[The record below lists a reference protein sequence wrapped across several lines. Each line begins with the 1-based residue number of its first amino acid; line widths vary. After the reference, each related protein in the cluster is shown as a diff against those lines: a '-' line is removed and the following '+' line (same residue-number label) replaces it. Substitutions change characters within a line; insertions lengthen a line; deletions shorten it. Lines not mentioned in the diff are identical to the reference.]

1 MRVSASER
9 LAASVL
15 TVLLF
20 LACAVWWVRQERVS
34 FATAQREQ
42 ERLRL
47 LAELPS
53 PDHPAESAPA
63 DSVPALVVHVAGA
76 VHAPGVYALPEG
88 SRVTDALAAAGG
100 ATGAGVPHALN
111 LAARLVDGERIW
123 VPTRQE
129 VAAGRSGQSSGQ
141 RVAFSQAD
149 AKIDLNTAGRDGLET
164 LPGIGRVKAEAIIAY
179 REQHGKF
186 TSVDDLLN
194 VSGIGP
200 ATLERIRS
208 LVIVR

>member
-42 ERLRL
+42 ERQRL

-53 PDHPAESAPA
+53 ADRPGETAP
-63 DSVPALVVHVAGA
+63 VELPPALVVHVAGA
-76 VHAPGVYALPEG
+76 VHVPGVYALPDG

-100 ATGAGVPHALN
+100 ATAAGVPHALN

-129 VAAGRSGQSSGQ
+129 VAAGRFSQPVTSGQ
-141 RVAFSQAD
+141 VD
-149 AKIDLNTAGRDGLET
+149 AKIDLNAAGRDRLET